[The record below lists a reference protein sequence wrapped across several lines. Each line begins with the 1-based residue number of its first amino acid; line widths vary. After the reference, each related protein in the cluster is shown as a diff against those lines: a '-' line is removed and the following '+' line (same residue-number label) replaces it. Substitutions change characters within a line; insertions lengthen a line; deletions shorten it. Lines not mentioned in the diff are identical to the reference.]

1 MADFLE
7 DSKSVV
13 KPHLT
18 LLIQAAITIS
28 QNKDLLFNVRETT
41 IHFLESMS
49 LSFGKVLSKKK
60 FHDTLKQIIDCGF
73 RIASESTEE
82 YPDEEESPHT
92 AALYMLSNYA
102 CEVSNKVAYPL
113 FKSNIIE
120 CCNHS
125 DPLVRKAGVKIMG
138 HICESD
144 ALLDCVKEDIDEL
157 TEMLVKGLKDT
168 DMSVREAGMQVVSE
182 FAENVIPDFL
192 DLHDQVM
199 PLMLRLVS
207 QQLEIATT
215 NSEHALSAEK
225 AFFAIAQ
232 FAQ

>member
-1 MADFLE
+1 M
-7 DSKSVV
+7 
-13 KPHLT
+13 
-18 LLIQAAITIS
+18 
-28 QNKDLLFNVRETT
+28 
-41 IHFLESMS
+41 
-49 LSFGKVLSKKK
+49 
-60 FHDTLKQIIDCGF
+60 
-73 RIASESTEE
+73 
-82 YPDEEESPHT
+82 
-92 AALYMLSNYA
+92 
-102 CEVSNKVAYPL
+102 

-225 AFFAIAQ
+225 AFFAIA
-232 FAQ
+232 